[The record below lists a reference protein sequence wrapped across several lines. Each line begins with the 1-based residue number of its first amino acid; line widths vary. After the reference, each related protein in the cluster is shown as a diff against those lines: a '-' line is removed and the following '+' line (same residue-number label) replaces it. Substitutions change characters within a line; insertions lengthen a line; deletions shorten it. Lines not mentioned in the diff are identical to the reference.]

1 MAPRV
6 KKQTAAEKEA
16 SDFLKSVLAE
26 HGLVQPESVLI
37 VNDGEPV
44 QSHELDDSL
53 QRQMFHAQAVVKS
66 LEHPTEFR
74 ITQKCKECGDP
85 YTTNYRATAYCSMLC
100 AEYNLKKHFGLA
112 WRPHARIKK
121 ERWEVLAEPEIVT
134 LQALRAM
141 KLIVARVE
149 SDLGYPIEIDEQAFS
164 RLPSGLLKEEPL
176 SSASELPPVPADPV
190 SDSPQSPVQSGYSF
204 AEEDDLLADLFA

>member
-1 MAPRV
+1 MA

-16 SDFLKSVLAE
+16 SDFLKSVLKE
-26 HGLVQPESVLI
+26 HGISVPEDVLE
-37 VNDGEPV
+37 VSGQDPV
-44 QSHELDDSL
+44 QSHELDDSP

-100 AEYNLKKHFGLA
+100 AEFHLKKHFGLS
-112 WRPHARIKK
+112 WRPNARIKK
-121 ERWEVLAEPEIVT
+121 ERWEVLAEPEIVPLKA
-134 LQALRAM
+134 LQAM

-176 SSASELPPVPADPV
+176 SSASESLPVPADPV
-190 SDSPQSPVQSGYSF
+190 SDSPQSPVQEVRHF
-204 AEEDDLLADLFA
+204 VEEDDLLAGLFA